1 MKRFI
6 CLLSFGLI
14 GILLAGGLSVN
25 AQPIENEVILNSSM
39 GKLVTDTAL
48 DAFKKYAKDKWGIDV
63 KVGAL
68 HAGGQMIYSKVV
80 EWAGNPQA
88 DMMWG
93 SDAWMFDEL
102 REKGLSVKVD
112 LSKEV
117 WDSVPPSYGEPRKLE
132 LKDPQGYWIGT
143 SLVPW
148 AVSYNPKLLVKLG
161 VPPIKAWDDLLSP
174 KLKGQIV
181 SCTPDRS
188 SSSHAAVEVQ
198 LQRLGWEKG
207 WEFLK
212 RLAGNIHIFVARS
225 NDVGS
230 TVARGEA
237 AVGFGTTAFNAF
249 DMKKANYDIKLS
261 VVPGSYI
268 TPEPIGILKG
278 AKHPKASKAFLE
290 FLLSAEGQKV
300 LAETGCFPITK
311 SFKVAGPPGSLL
323 DLAAEVY
330 GMKSFYDQPLH
341 NVTDEILSKKRY
353 QEVNEKFK
361 EEIVNV
367 HKELIKKY

>member
-1 MKRFI
+1 MRNTI
-6 CLLSFGLI
+6 LSLALI
-14 GILLAGGLSVN
+14 GVLLIGVSSVK
-25 AQPIENEVILNSSM
+25 AQAIEKELILNSSM
-39 GKLVTDTAL
+39 GKLVTNTAL
-48 DAFKKYAKDKWGIDV
+48 DAFKTYAKDRWGIDV

-68 HAGGQMIYSKVV
+68 HAGGQIIYSKVI

-88 DMMWG
+88 DIMWG

-102 REKGLSVKVD
+102 RGKGLSVKLD
-112 LSKEV
+112 LSKAA
-117 WDSVPPSYGEPRKLE
+117 WDSVPPSYGEPRKLMM
-132 LKDPQGYWIGT
+132 KDPQGYWVGT

-148 AVSYNPKLLVKLG
+148 AVSYNPKLLARLG
-161 VPPIKAWDDLLSP
+161 VPPIKTYDDMLNP
-174 KLKGQIV
+174 KLKGQLV

-188 SSSHAAVEVQ
+188 SSNHASVEAQ

-207 WEFLK
+207 WDFLK
-212 RLAGNIHIFVARS
+212 RMAANVHVFVARS

-249 DMKKANYDIKLS
+249 DMRKKGYDLKLV
-261 VVPGSYI
+261 VVPYAYI

-278 AKHPKASKAFLE
+278 AKNPKAAKAFLE
-290 FLLSAEGQKV
+290 FLLAPEGQKV
-300 LAETGCFPITK
+300 LTETGCFPIIKTYRA
-311 SFKVAGPPGSLL
+311 AGPPGSLVEL
-323 DLAAEVY
+323 SADLY
-330 GMKSFYDQPLH
+330 GMRSFYDQPLQ
-341 NVTDEILSKKRY
+341 NVTDELLSRKRY
-353 QEVNEKFK
+353 QEVNRKFK